1 MSMRDPLSYSIPE
14 ARTGGA
20 RIRAPQHVSPR
31 LLDWVLNGVPVYIRR
46 RPADGVPYATTYDFS
61 KFLTEAP
68 LETVRVQIAKDTP
81 KEFDPCTAPSV
92 LKALEKHRVKAE

>member
-20 RIRAPQHVSPR
+20 RVREAKHISPR

-46 RPADGVPYATTYDFS
+46 RPSDGIAYATTTDFS

-68 LETVRVQIAKDTP
+68 LETIRVTIKKDTP
-81 KEFDPCTAPSV
+81 KEFDPCTDPKV
-92 LKALEKHRVKAE
+92 LAALERHK